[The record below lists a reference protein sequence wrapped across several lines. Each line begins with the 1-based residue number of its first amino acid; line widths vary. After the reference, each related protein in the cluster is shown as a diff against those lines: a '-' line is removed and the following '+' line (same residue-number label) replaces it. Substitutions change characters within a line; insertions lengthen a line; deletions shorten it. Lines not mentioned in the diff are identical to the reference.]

1 MSQLED
7 FFSEPI
13 ESEQTMGLEQAFAQE
28 PEPTMGLEQA
38 FTEDSNSTMGLE
50 QAFSNVSVEPE
61 DSEEF
66 SLEDLYSFGQMMEQ
80 SADEGIQNIDAM
92 QSVEEVSREEGTEG
106 LKDTGQLL
114 AQGYAGYKATP
125 GPMPIKMLGGA
136 IAATPPAKRVADEV
150 IDGTMETD
158 IYDGI
163 RRGASQLG
171 TELGVNQESNLKE
184 NLEARRSA
192 LGAAEAIKPMKPR
205 TMGVDTKDLL
215 QSGIF

>member
-38 FTEDSNSTMGLE
+38 FSD
-50 QAFSNVSVEPE
+50 VSVEPE

-92 QSVEEVSREEGTEG
+92 QSVKEVSREEGAEG

-158 IYDGI
+158 VYDGI
-163 RRGASQLG
+163 RRGAAQLG
-171 TELGVNQESNLKE
+171 TEIGVNQESNLKE
-184 NLEARRSA
+184 NLDAFRSA
-192 LGAAEAIKPMKPR
+192 PGKAEAIKPMPSPSENYRK
-205 TMGVDTKDLL
+205 MV
-215 QSGIF
+215 QGIRN